1 MGSLMNLDAV
11 EQIVALLGEYPVSEI
26 RVEQEGQSI
35 CVRKGAPAFVSPA
48 PPQALPAV
56 AEAVPMPVASAET
69 DAGPESLALTAPMVG
84 LFHHARPPIRYGA
97 LLTPG
102 QIVGNIESM
111 KLMNEVTAEPGGRVL
126 EVLIEDGS
134 PVEYGQALFR
144 LSPE

>member
-1 MGSLMNLDAV
+1 MNLDAV

-26 RVEQEGQSI
+26 RVEQDGQSI
-35 CVRKGAPAFVSPA
+35 CVRKGAMAFVGPA
-48 PPQALPAV
+48 PPQVPPAA
-56 AEAVPMPVASAET
+56 AEAAPLPEPGGGADTE
-69 DAGPESLALTAPMVG
+69 AGPLALTAPMVG
-84 LFHHARPPIRYGA
+84 LFHHARPPVRYGA

-102 QIVGNIESM
+102 QVVGNIESM

-134 PVEYGQALFR
+134 PVEYGQPLFR